1 MEVLLKM
8 FRQIMVATLL
18 LLLPVLASAQGR
30 IAVVDLQAAIL
41 QTDYAQERLAQ
52 LEDNEDFK
60 ADKANFEALR
70 AERDQLVENYQRD
83 EAAMSDDQKAAA
95 RQRVSSKQADLEYV
109 AQKLQAS
116 QQQNAQQVFQEL
128 AQAARAVLGQIIET
142 DQIGLLLQQQN
153 VIHADLGYSITAKV
167 TDKLNQLPR
176 E

>member
-1 MEVLLKM
+1 M

-18 LLLPVLASAQGR
+18 LLLPMLASAQGR

-60 ADKANFEALR
+60 ADKANFDALR
-70 AERDQLVENYQRD
+70 AERDELVASYQRD

-95 RQRVSSKQADLEYV
+95 RQRIQSKQADLEYL

-116 QQQNAQQVFQEL
+116 QQQNAQLVFQEL